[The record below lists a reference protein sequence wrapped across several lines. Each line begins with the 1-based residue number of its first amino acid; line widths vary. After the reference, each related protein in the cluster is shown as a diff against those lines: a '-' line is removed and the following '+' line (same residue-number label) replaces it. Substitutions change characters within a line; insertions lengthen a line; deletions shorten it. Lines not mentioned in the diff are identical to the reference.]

1 MERRKRLQCES
12 IQQLHDTALNDQHKA
27 KFVLDQKH
35 RDFQQ
40 SGSRFSQLTFVKL
53 LLDLMIGFAQ
63 GKEVTVGKH
72 VI

>member
-12 IQQLHDTALNDQHKA
+12 IQQLHDAALNDQHKA

-40 SGSRFSQLTFVKL
+40 SGSWFSKLTFVEL
-53 LLDLMIGFAQ
+53 LLDLVIGFA
-63 GKEVTVGKH
+63 
-72 VI
+72 